1 MDFIVNREIAG
12 KKTIEYCRKSTE
24 SEDKQ
29 IFSLEDQH
37 LINKKTAE
45 RYNLKLIRIFKESAS
60 AKKRGRPL
68 FNEMIKMIEERKA
81 NVILTWALNRLA
93 RNAVDGALL
102 IELMDQ
108 GLLFA
113 IITPGK
119 IYYNSGDDKLLL
131 QIEFGLAKKYS
142 DDLSPTIKRG
152 MHSKAQRGFWPGTL
166 KLGYM
171 NIHQP
176 GEEPKTAPDPERFP
190 LLRKAIDLFLT
201 GNYSVNDIL
210 RILNDR
216 WGFRT
221 RKSKR
226 LGGKK
231 LSKSVFYQ
239 FLRDPFYYGEFK
251 WGTETYKLHPSIPR
265 LITEEEYWKIQELLG
280 RKGVKRPKKYFELP
294 YRGLFKCGECGRTWL
309 PYIRAKKLK
318 NNQIK
323 EYPYIRCNHNPLK
336 YNCHQK
342 QMSLDDL
349 EKQIS
354 KILEMITIPKEFC
367 DWAIK
372 WLKEEHREES
382 SNQLIFL
389 KNLNYELEKNQI
401 KLNRA
406 LDLHLEGLISKE
418 EYLKKKE
425 ELEKEREE
433 IKKEL
438 ATLNNR
444 TFDWISL
451 VEKTFNFAK
460 NVKIHF
466 DNGDADTKT
475 AIVRSLGSNF
485 YIKDGKV
492 LIELSKPFLIL
503 KENHEALKN
512 EVKNIEPNKEIGTIT
527 QNQNFKYQFPT
538 LWRCRELNPG
548 PKKHIYKCLARD
560 SLFFTL
566 L

>member
-1 MDFIVNREIAG
+1 MDFIVNKEIAG
-12 KKTIEYCRKSTE
+12 RKTIEYCRKSTE

-37 LINKKTAE
+37 FVNKKTAE
-45 RYNLKLIRIFKESAS
+45 RYNLKVIKTFKESAS

-81 NVILTWALNRLA
+81 DVILTWALNRLA

-113 IITPGK
+113 IVTPGK
-119 IYYNSGDDKLLL
+119 IYFNSGDDKLLL

-152 MHSKAQRGFWPGTL
+152 MHGKAQRGYWPGTL
-166 KLGYM
+166 KLGYL
-171 NIHQP
+171 NIHEP
-176 GEEPKTAPDPERFP
+176 GEEPKTTHDPERFP

-201 GNYSVNDIL
+201 GNYSVNEIL
-210 RILNDR
+210 TILNDK

-221 RKSKR
+221 RKSKK

-251 WGTETYKLHPSIPR
+251 WGTETYKLHPNIPR
-265 LITEEEYWKIQELLG
+265 LITEDEYWRIQELLE
-280 RKGVKRPKKYFELP
+280 RKGVKRPQKYHELP
-294 YRGLFKCGECGRTWL
+294 YRGVFKCGECGSIWI
-309 PYIRAKKLK
+309 PYVRPKKLK
-318 NNQIK
+318 NGKIK
-323 EYPYIRCNHNPLK
+323 NYFYIRCNHDPLRH
-336 YNCHQK
+336 NCHQK
-342 QMSLDDL
+342 QMSLKDL
-349 EKQIS
+349 ENQIS
-354 KILEMITIPKEFC
+354 KILEMITIPQEFS

-372 WLKEEHREES
+372 WLKEEHKDES
-382 SNQLIFL
+382 SNQQLIL
-389 KNLNYELEKNQI
+389 NNLNSELEKNQA

-406 LDLHLEGLISKE
+406 LDLHLESLISKE

-425 ELEKEREE
+425 ELEKEREN

-444 TFDWISL
+444 TFNWLEL

-460 NVKIHF
+460 NVKFHF
-466 DNGDADTKT
+466 DNGDANTKT
-475 AIVRSLGSNF
+475 AIIRTLGSNF
-485 YIKDGKV
+485 FIKDGKV
-492 LIELSKPFLIL
+492 LIELAKPFLIL
-503 KENHEALKN
+503 KENHQALENEAKT
-512 EVKNIEPNKEIGTIT
+512 IELNKKIGTIT
-527 QNQNFKYQFPT
+527 QNQNFQYQFPT
-538 LWRCRELNPG
+538 LWRCPELNRSPRK
-548 PKKHIYKCLARD
+548 P
-560 SLFFTL
+560 F
-566 L
+566 